1 MFCRFFIDRPIFATV
16 LSIAITLAGGIALW
30 NLPIAMYPPIAPPT
44 VMVTCQYPGASAE
57 VVAQTVAAPIE
68 QQVNGVENMMY
79 MSSACTNDGNYT
91 LTVTFKHGI
100 DMNLAQVLVQNR
112 VSLANPLLPDVIK
125 ATGVTTKKRS
135 PDILLAIGI
144 YSPDDRFDQ
153 LYLSNYAYLHVRDEL
168 ARLPGISDVTMFGQ
182 RDYSMRIWIDPDKLA
197 ALNMTAGD
205 VVRALREQNLQVAAG
220 QVGQSPMRPG
230 QQTQVTLSTLG
241 RLIHPEQFAGIIVKT
256 SPDGR
261 VVRIRDIG
269 RVELGAK
276 NQDISSEVD
285 GKPVANLG
293 IFQLPDANALATAK
307 VVRAKI
313 EDLKKDFP
321 EGLDYIIRYDTT
333 PFIQES
339 IEEVF
344 KTLFDSVALVALV
357 VLLFLQNWR
366 SALIPLVAVPVGIV
380 GTFAVML
387 AMGFSLNN
395 LTLFGLVLAIGI
407 VVDDA
412 IVVVE
417 CVEHHIERGLAP
429 REATI
434 KAMSEVSAPVI
445 AVGMV
450 LSAVFIPCAFI
461 SGITGQFFRQFALT
475 IASST
480 ILSTIN
486 SLTLSPAL
494 AALLLR
500 PRRQGV
506 YEALPR
512 VAFLLLGCLAG
523 YTWLPGTLLD
533 QAGSSAYLVD
543 TSVATFLSG
552 TAQALGL
559 APERAAEGA
568 GVILGGLLGWAL
580 SRPLNRVLG
589 ICFGLFNRGFKATAN
604 GYARAVG
611 GMLRVSVLVLLVY
624 AGMLGLTSFGYGG
637 FPKELRQSFHDL
649 NPEKQPAWLRPAAG
663 FLKESLEP
671 IHLVRPGS
679 YYEAIMNK
687 VRGAVKWIVEFTGV
701 PRGFIPS
708 QDMGYMLVNI
718 QLPDSAAL
726 ERTKK
731 VISKVNRICH
741 GTMRDLKLMSAV
753 NDASEIPT
761 EGQDLMIVAA
771 LGDGLHFRTFDA
783 AGKLVVDAD
792 EKTLTKKAREIEVL
806 RKQLMGLWPPHE
818 LTESEHDGVITAVS
832 SIVGEENGINA
843 TVGIAGQSL
852 LLNAYGSNFATMF
865 ITLKAFALRRDP
877 QLYYEVIMNKLR
889 QEFGR
894 KIPEAMI
901 AVFGPPPVRG
911 VGRAGG
917 YMIMIEDRGD
927 LGPGALQQQT
937 ENLVKHANL
946 EPELTGN
953 TSVFRANVPQI
964 YLDVDRRACMLK
976 GVQLQDAFDTLQI
989 YLGSLYVND
998 FNLFG
1003 RTWQVIAQ
1011 AEQKYRDQQDDIRR
1025 LRIRNASGM
1034 MVPLGAVARVNEIN
1048 GPLVLTR
1055 YNMYP
1060 AASINGNAKPGVSS
1074 GRAIEVME
1082 KLADDPQNGLPRSMA
1097 YEWTELAYLELEAG
1111 NTAMIVFGFSV
1122 VMVFL
1127 MLAAQ
1132 FESWSMPLAVI
1143 LSVPL
1148 CILSALV
1155 GVYIAK
1161 MDINIFTQIG
1171 LVVLVGLASKN
1182 AILIV
1187 EFAKVIHRSGKP
1199 IREATLESCRLRLRP
1214 IIMTSLAFILGVI
1227 PLLFAHGAGAEMRQ
1241 SLGMAVFSGMIG
1253 VTFFGVL
1260 LTPVFF
1266 YMIDTLSES
1275 HFFASPL
1282 VRRIGGITLGIITLS
1297 YLWRPSRWKVSPSAP
1312 QASPDSKSEADPL
1325 DFDRRQFK

>member
-1 MFCRFFIDRPIFATV
+1 VFCRFFIDRPIFATV
-16 LSIAITLAGGIALW
+16 LSIAITLAGGISLW

-112 VSLANPLLPDVIK
+112 VSLADPLLPDVIK

-135 PDILLAIGI
+135 PDILLAIAI
-144 YSPDDRFDQ
+144 YSPDNRFDQ

-197 ALNMTAGD
+197 ARNMTAGD

-220 QVGQSPMRPG
+220 QVGQSPMQPG
-230 QQTQVTLSTLG
+230 QRTQVTLSTLG
-241 RLIHPEQFAGIIVKT
+241 RLIEPEQFARIIVKT
-256 SPDGR
+256 APGGR

-293 IFQLPDANALATAK
+293 IFQLPDANALATADLI
-307 VVRAKI
+307 RAKI
-313 EDLKKDFP
+313 EELKKGFP
-321 EGLDYIIRYDTT
+321 DGVDYLIRYDTT
-333 PFIQES
+333 PFIRES

-344 KTLFDSVALVALV
+344 KTLLDSVVLVALV

-380 GTFAVML
+380 GTFGVML

-480 ILSTIN
+480 ILSTFN

-500 PRRQGV
+500 PRKKGI

-512 VAFLLLGCLAG
+512 LAFILLGCLAG
-523 YTWLPGTLLD
+523 YSWLSGYLL
-533 QAGSSAYLVD
+533 QLAGSSTFLAD
-543 TSVATFLSG
+543 TSVAG
-552 TAQALGL
+552 VVVATAQALGIGP
-559 APERAAEGA
+559 ARAAEGT
-568 GVILGGLLGWAL
+568 GVILGGLAGWVL
-580 SRPLNRVLG
+580 SRPLNWVLG
-589 ICFGLFNRGFKATAN
+589 VLFSLFNRGFTATAS
-604 GYARAVG
+604 GYARVVG
-611 GMLRVSVLVLLVY
+611 GMLRVSALVLLVY
-624 AGMLGLTSFGYGG
+624 AGMLGLTAFGYGG
-637 FPKELRQSFHDL
+637 FPKELRQSFHDFK
-649 NPEKQPAWLRPAAG
+649 PEEQPAWLQPTAV
-663 FLKESLEP
+663 FLKDSLKP
-671 IHLVRPGS
+671 IAERPDRQS
-679 YYEAIMNK
+679 YKEAIMDK
-687 VRGAVKWIVEFTGV
+687 LRGTVKGIVEFTGV

-708 QDMGYMLVNI
+708 QDMGYLLVNV
-718 QLPDSAAL
+718 QLPDSASL
-726 ERTKK
+726 ERTKRVVSK
-731 VISKVNRICH
+731 INKICKDKVN
-741 GTMRDLKLMSAV
+741 
-753 NDASEIPT
+753 NP
-761 EGQDLMIVAA
+761 
-771 LGDGLHFRTFDA
+771 
-783 AGKLVVDAD
+783 
-792 EKTLTKKAREIEVL
+792 
-806 RKQLMGLWPPHE
+806 
-818 LTESEHDGVITAVS
+818 
-832 SIVGEENGINA
+832 GIDA

-852 LLNAYGSNFATMF
+852 LLNAYGSNFGTMF
-865 ITLKAFALRRDP
+865 ITLKPFAQRRGPD
-877 QLYYEVIMNKLR
+877 LYYEAIMNKLR
-889 QEFGR
+889 QAFAAE
-894 KIPEAMI
+894 IPEAVI

-927 LGPGALQQQT
+927 LGPRALQQQT
-937 ENLVKHANL
+937 ESLVKNANS

-976 GVQLQDAFDTLQI
+976 GVQLQDVFDTLQM

-1003 RTWQVIAQ
+1003 RPWQVIVQ
-1011 AEQKYRDQQDDIRR
+1011 AEQRYRDQEDDIRR
-1025 LRIRNASGM
+1025 LRVRNASGT
-1034 MVPLGAVARVNEIN
+1034 MVPLGAVAKVNPVN

-1055 YNMYP
+1055 YNMYS
-1060 AASINGNAKPGVSS
+1060 AASINGNSRPGVSS
-1074 GRAIEVME
+1074 GRAIELIE
-1082 KLADDPQNGLPRSMA
+1082 KLADDPQTGLPHSMA

-1111 NTAMIVFGFSV
+1111 NTAVIVFGFSV

-1187 EFAKVIHRSGKP
+1187 EFAKVIRRSGKP

-1227 PLLFAHGAGAEMRQ
+1227 PLLIAHGAGAEMRQ

-1266 YMIDTLSES
+1266 YLIDTLSES
-1275 HFFASPL
+1275 HIFASPL

-1297 YLWRPSRWKVSPSAP
+1297 YVWRPSRWKVSSRARPE
-1312 QASPDSKSEADPL
+1312 SPDSKSAADPF
-1325 DFDRRQFK
+1325 DCDRRQYK